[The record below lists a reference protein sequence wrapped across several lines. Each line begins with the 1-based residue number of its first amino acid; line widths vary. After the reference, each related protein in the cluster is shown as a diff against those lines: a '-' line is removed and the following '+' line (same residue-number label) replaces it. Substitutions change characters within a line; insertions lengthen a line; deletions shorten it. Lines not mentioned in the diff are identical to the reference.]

1 MNFKRHATCVY
12 KLLKQENEL
21 ENRDKKFNIR
31 NVLTTNDNFIIEFF
45 DLTNETVEKRNCNS
59 SENLKVYEVLTFY
72 F

>member
-1 MNFKRHATCVY
+1 M
-12 KLLKQENEL
+12 
-21 ENRDKKFNIR
+21 
-31 NVLTTNDNFIIEFF
+31 NDNFIIEFF